1 MSLRNLLALYLLFWP
16 GGLCLV
22 PGELNYFHFLIEIF
36 TLGSI
41 PAVRLVVLQSGSSQ
55 SHASHAWTRPVRHER
70 CW

>member
-22 PGELNYFHFLIEIF
+22 PGELSYFHFLIGIF

-41 PAVRLVVLQSGSSQ
+41 PAVRLVVLQSGGSLRRTSL
-55 SHASHAWTRPVRHER
+55 AWTRTVRNER